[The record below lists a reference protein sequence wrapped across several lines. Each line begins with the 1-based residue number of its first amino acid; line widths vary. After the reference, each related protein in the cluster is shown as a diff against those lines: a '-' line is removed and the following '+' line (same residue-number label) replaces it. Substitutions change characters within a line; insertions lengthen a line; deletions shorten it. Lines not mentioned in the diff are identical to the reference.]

1 MPDGLHSL
9 LAPLVDGSSVGGKV
23 VVKALRICALDGHLH
38 GSQLLRH
45 RVVLVVG
52 IVHQVCESMAFI
64 MIRMPAVHA
73 SRSSCLS

>member
-1 MPDGLHSL
+1 
-9 LAPLVDGSSVGGKV
+9 
-23 VVKALRICALDGHLH
+23 LRICALDGHLH